1 MTIVK
6 NPNEHLWVEAY
17 RPTKVQDCILQ
28 DRTKDEVSQIVS
40 DGKIPNLL
48 FYGPPGCG
56 KTTLAKAIA
65 QQANVDWL
73 LINGSNERGID
84 VIRNKIVGF
93 ASTASLSGNDHKLVI
108 IDESDRM
115 GALAQ
120 DALRGESERFTKMCT
135 FILTANHPNLLTS
148 ALLSR
153 FVGIDFTPK
162 KEEIERMQ
170 VETFVRVGEILTNE
184 GVAFNEAVL
193 IEVIQRFFPDLRRIL
208 GELQQY
214 ARASNEIN
222 EGMLM
227 FIDSADVNALIAAIL
242 SKKFKEITQWAAN
255 NANMDTATIY
265 EEVYRNLKEFI
276 SPSSIPDAI
285 MILEEY
291 QRWDATVPSKELHLT
306 AMATELMTNL
316 EFK

>member
-1 MTIVK
+1 MSITK
-6 NPNEHLWVEAY
+6 RPNEHLWVEAY
-17 RPTKVQDCILQ
+17 RPTKIEDCILQ
-28 DRTKDEVSQIVS
+28 DRTKSEVEQIVS
-40 DGKIPNLL
+40 NKQVPNLL

-56 KTTLAKAIA
+56 KTTLAKVLAD
-65 QQANVDWL
+65 QTNSDWL

-93 ASTASLSGNDHKLVI
+93 ASTASLTGNDHKVVI

-120 DALRGESERFTKMCT
+120 DALRGESERFTKTCT
-135 FILTANHPNLLTS
+135 FILTANHPNLLTN
-148 ALLSR
+148 AIQSR

-162 KEEIERMQ
+162 RDEIERMQ
-170 VETFVRVGEILTNE
+170 VETFIRVGEILANE
-184 GVAFNEAVL
+184 GVKFNEAVL

-222 EGMLM
+222 EGILM
-227 FIDSADVNALIAAIL
+227 FIDSADVKTLIGAIL
-242 SKKFKEITQWAAN
+242 SKKFKEIIQWSAN
-255 NANMDTATIY
+255 NANMDTASIY
-265 EEVYRNLKEFI
+265 EDVYKNLKEFVL
-276 SPSSIPDAI
+276 PKSIPDAI

-306 AMATELMTNL
+306 AMATELMTSL